1 MSTDLQTQMRHLAG
15 LLDAGQ
21 DPVTADEI
29 RQLVEGRDDT
39 EPFVGP
45 VPTGRGLSLSRRP
58 WPAVVAAVVVLLLFG
73 ALAWMLPSEEPVPPA
88 DSFVPA
94 SEHESGY
101 YTTSAVPEGFVL
113 QDTRTLGE
121 SSLLFL
127 REFEDRWVP
136 SDGGFAIHGI
146 GGRPFG
152 LPEDPGDYLNQ
163 TLAAVPGS
171 TSVEVGGRPA
181 ILHETQFS
189 QGDLT
194 FPLIWVLAVDDQGGL
209 FEVVAAGLSRGE
221 VLAVADGVQRIS
233 VEDFVELGSQ
243 IKWDV
248 RVSMVLSGFEF
259 SPPSRVT
266 ELADDVDTALGVD
279 LLLSRLASAGGEST
293 VITTQDG
300 EIVDSFGQAITASSA
315 ALYLDVP
322 AGGEDAVV
330 RAYPGHA
337 DLSPARREARI
348 DGYIEQLRGGRVLSE
363 APYVIQAARGPKPS
377 FDPSELGEELPLV
390 PETSTGALPE
400 FMFDGPA
407 DERAAATEDRPVI
420 ILGTAGQPNSDASP
434 VTILVYFTET
444 GVICVGTATDNG
456 MGTGCGFEIDTHF
469 GDGGGSSEESSE
481 GVTGEVNY
489 IVPLETSV
497 VQIATESLSYWQRP
511 IGGYGVVPFGN
522 TVERPTSITA
532 FDADGNEIG
541 SWAIG
546 SR

>member
-1 MSTDLQTQMRHLAG
+1 MSTDLQTQIRHLAG

-21 DPVTADEI
+21 DPVTADDV
-29 RQLVEGRDDT
+29 RRLVEGRDDT

-45 VPTGRGLSLSRRP
+45 VPSVRGLWLSRRP
-58 WPAVVAAVVVLLLFG
+58 WPAVVAALVVLLLFG
-73 ALAWMLPSEEPVPPA
+73 ALAWILPSGEPVPPA
-88 DSFVPA
+88 DSFPPP
-94 SEHESGY
+94 SQSESGF
-101 YTTSAVPEGFVL
+101 YTTSAVPDGFVL
-113 QDTRTLGE
+113 QDTKTLGE

-127 REFEDRWVP
+127 REFEDTWIP
-136 SDGGFAIHGI
+136 SDGGLAIHGI
-146 GGRPFG
+146 RGRPFG
-152 LPEDPGDYLNQ
+152 LPEDPDDYLDE
-163 TLAAVPGS
+163 TLARVPGS
-171 TSVEVGGRPA
+171 TEVDVAGRRG
-181 ILHETQFS
+181 ILFETQFS
-189 QGDLT
+189 QGELT
-194 FPLIWVLAVDDQGGL
+194 APLIWVLAIDDQGGL

-233 VEDFVELGSQ
+233 VEDFVELGPQ

-266 ELADDVDTALGVD
+266 ELADDVDAALGVD
-279 LLLSRLASAGGEST
+279 LLLSRLAYAGGEST

-300 EIVDSFGQAITASSA
+300 EIVDSFGQAIRASSA

-348 DGYIEQLRGGRVLSE
+348 DGYVEQLRGGQVLSE
-363 APYVIQAARGPKPS
+363 APYVIQAARGPEPT
-377 FDPSELGEELPLV
+377 FDPSQLGEELPLV
-390 PETSTGALPE
+390 PETSTDALPE
-400 FMFDGPA
+400 FMFEGPA
-407 DERAAATEDRPVI
+407 DERAAATENRPVI
-420 ILGTAGQPNSDASP
+420 ILGTASQPNSDASP

-456 MGTGCGFEIDTHF
+456 MGTGCGFEIDSHF
-469 GDGGGSSEESSE
+469 GDGGGSTEESSE

-489 IVPLETSV
+489 IVPLETSI
-497 VQIATESLSYWQRP
+497 VQIATESQNYWQRP

-522 TVERPTSITA
+522 TVERPTNITA

-541 SWAIG
+541 SWPLE